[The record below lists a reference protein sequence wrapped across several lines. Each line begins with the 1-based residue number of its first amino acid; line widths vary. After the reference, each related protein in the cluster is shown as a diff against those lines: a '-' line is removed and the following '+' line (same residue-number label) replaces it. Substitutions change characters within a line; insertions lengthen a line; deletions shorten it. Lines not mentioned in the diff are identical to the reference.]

1 MPRKPAGLS
10 EVAVKGIN
18 LNGYGSAEVVTIAEI
33 NVDPDYQRDL
43 RHDLVNKIAREY
55 DIVKAGPILLSTRS
69 DGSVWCVDGQ
79 HRMAGALQAGET
91 EMLAN
96 VIHGLSKEDEAELR
110 LARNDRRPD
119 TIYEVF
125 RSRLVMGDK
134 KAHALQE
141 VVRQQGG
148 EINTTGP
155 STSHGIN
162 AIASLEV
169 IFDIDG
175 TGAALGRTLRTI
187 RQAFAEE
194 TPPGETKRSVITP
207 DTASA
212 NMLKAVT
219 WFLAQHVDAREASL
233 DEYAARL
240 GSIGVDD
247 LRRKAVSH
255 KAANGGSAWLN
266 WYRAMVEAWNYRR
279 QEKNMIRWK
288 TVGSITQL
296 GTTGGQKTAW
306 RSGRN
311 QGGRG
316 SSS

>member
-55 DIVKAGPILLSTRS
+55 DIVKAGPILLSTRA

-125 RSRLVMGDK
+125 RTRLVMGDED
-134 KAHALQE
+134 AHALQE

-148 EINTTGP
+148 EINTGGP
-155 STSHGIN
+155 SSSRGIN
-162 AIASLEV
+162 AISSLEA
-169 IFDIDG
+169 IYNIDG
-175 TGAALGRTLRTI
+175 SGAALGRTLRCIKT
-187 RQAFAEE
+187 AFAVE
-194 TPPGETKRSVITP
+194 TPPGEVAQPVITP

-219 WFLAQHVDAREASL
+219 WFLSQHVDAHEAGF
-233 DEYAARL
+233 DEFAAR
-240 GSIGVDD
+240 IGGVGVED

-255 KAANGGSAWLN
+255 KAANGGSAWIN

-279 QEKNMIRWK
+279 QEKNMLRWK
-288 TVGSITQL
+288 TVGSIAQL
-296 GTTGGQKTAW
+296 GDYGKRTSAYGVAGQPGGSGTA
-306 RSGRN
+306 R
-311 QGGRG
+311 
-316 SSS
+316 